1 MKELKLY
8 TCEFCGTNYSQK
20 RVCEEC
26 EKSHLIA
33 KTIKRQRYV
42 PMKNN
47 QKGHPISIDVQ
58 FDNGDIVTYKRG

>member
-33 KTIKRQRYV
+33 KKIKRQRYV
-42 PMKNN
+42 SMKNN

>member
-26 EKSHLIA
+26 ENSHLIA
-33 KTIKRQRYV
+33 KKIKRQRYV

>member
-33 KTIKRQRYV
+33 KKIKRQRFV
-42 PMKNN
+42 SMKNN
-47 QKGHPISIDVQ
+47 RKGHPISIDVQ
-58 FDNGDIVTYKRG
+58 FDNGDIVTYKHG